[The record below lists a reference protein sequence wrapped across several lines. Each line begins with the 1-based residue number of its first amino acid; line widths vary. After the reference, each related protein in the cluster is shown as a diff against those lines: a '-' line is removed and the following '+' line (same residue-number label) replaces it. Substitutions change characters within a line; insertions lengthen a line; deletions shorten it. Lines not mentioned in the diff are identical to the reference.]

1 MKHTLYI
8 IYFLLLPL
16 FVACTDKVEDAV
28 ETGQTVPMYPDYTD
42 VTIPKNI
49 APLNFLLRGDYEAVA
64 VEADGEMLKTQ
75 DGNKMQFDL
84 DDWHDYL
91 KTHAGKTV
99 KVRVYGKKDGL
110 WLAYKSFT
118 WTIACDTID
127 PVLTYRLIEP
137 DYEVWNHLQI
147 QERDL
152 TSFDTKQLGD
162 WRVQEN
168 RCMNCHAFAN
178 RDPQLSMEYVRGK
191 GGGAILNDHGVLRK
205 LNIKAKNATD
215 SMVSSSVYYGFSPS
229 GRYLTFSTN
238 VIIPAFHARPSKR
251 LEVYDTKSDVYVADL
266 KTHKIFLS
274 KLLADTT
281 QLETFP
287 TFSPDGRYIY
297 YCTADRR
304 ALYGNDL
311 RKLQYSLVR
320 IPFNERTGR
329 IGSKV
334 DTLVNA
340 RSGMLG
346 DKATNKLSVCHP
358 RISPDGRFLVFTVA
372 YYGTFPIWHPEA
384 DLRLM
389 DLKTGK
395 VDDMTA
401 ANSAKSDT
409 YHAWSSNSRW
419 LVFASK
425 RDDGL
430 YGKPYFAYID
440 RTGKAHKPFVL
451 PQKDPSFYD
460 NTLKSFN
467 VPELGSGSVP
477 FDAVDVE
484 KAMEQEAENFE
495 LVKAR

>member
-1 MKHTLYI
+1 
-8 IYFLLLPL
+8 
-16 FVACTDKVEDAV
+16 
-28 ETGQTVPMYPDYTD
+28 MYPDYTD

-91 KTHAGKTV
+91 KAHAGKMV
-99 KVRVYGKKDGL
+99 KVRVYGKKDGR

-118 WTIACDTID
+118 WTIARDTID

-191 GGGAILNDHGVLRK
+191 GGGAILNDHGTLRK

-274 KLLADTT
+274 RLLADTT

-320 IPFNERTGR
+320 ISFDERTGK
-329 IGSKV
+329 IGAKV

-340 RSGMLG
+340 RSGMFG
-346 DKATNKLSVCHP
+346 GKATNKLSVCHP

-430 YGKPYFAYID
+430 YGKPYFTYID

-484 KAMEQEAENFE
+484 KAMEQDAENFE
-495 LVKAR
+495 LVTLR

>member
-1 MKHTLYI
+1 
-8 IYFLLLPL
+8 
-16 FVACTDKVEDAV
+16 
-28 ETGQTVPMYPDYTD
+28 MYPDYTD

-229 GRYLTFSTN
+229 GRYVTFSTN

-274 KLLADTT
+274 RLLADST

-419 LVFASK
+419 LVYASK

-430 YGKPYFAYID
+430 YGKPYFTYID